1 MLKGNEISY
10 IINDAEATMFVV
22 EDALV
27 DRVAGITGE
36 MPSVKS
42 YCSIELAGKPKPEG
56 WLDFDELCSESSDEE
71 PNVEI
76 DYEDVFT
83 LLYTSGTEAAP
94 KGVMNT
100 HLNWYSTLLSG
111 FSDLHFTEYDAPTLD
126 IPLYHVACIYV
137 LLLSVALGCKGV
149 MHYTVDPKALLE
161 DASKE
166 GITYLIYP
174 PTLFTGLLQLPVPN
188 VDEYLSK
195 AFSTVKKCLSF
206 GANMPEAI
214 ARRWIERILPSA
226 YWMNYYGQTELT
238 PLGTTLQ
245 HADFLR
251 KIEREAELG
260 EAIGKPHVT
269 VEAKLVDEDDDEVP
283 VGEVGEIVVRSPSI
297 MLGYYRMEEKTKEA
311 FRNGWLH
318 TGDLARV
325 DEEGY
330 YYFVDRKKDIVKTGG
345 ENVSTYE
352 VEGLIFKHPKVAD
365 VAVIGLP
372 DPHWGEAVTA
382 VVVPRSGETIKEEE
396 IIEFCKKNLAGYK
409 VPKRVFIKQEIP
421 KNPSGKI
428 LKKDLKAQYKGK
440 GEA

>member
-1 MLKGNEISY
+1 
-10 IINDAEATMFVV
+10 
-22 EDALV
+22 
-27 DRVAGITGE
+27 
-36 MPSVKS
+36 
-42 YCSIELAGKPKPEG
+42 
-56 WLDFDELCSESSDEE
+56 
-71 PNVEI
+71 
-76 DYEDVFT
+76 
-83 LLYTSGTEAAP
+83 
-94 KGVMNT
+94 
-100 HLNWYSTLLSG
+100 
-111 FSDLHFTEYDAPTLD
+111 
-126 IPLYHVACIYV
+126 
-137 LLLSVALGCKGV
+137 